1 MTNKE
6 ALRAQINFPIKD
18 SSIELALLNASVNPD
33 LEYIPEDSQ
42 KGVETALAGLIL
54 IIATSPKS
62 VSELDYSVSAQDIED
77 LLALRSVFIK
87 RWNLPDELAYRGAII
102 QDASNLW

>member
-6 ALRAQINFPIKD
+6 ALQAQINFPLKD

-62 VSELDYSVSAQDIED
+62 VGELDYSVSAQDIED
-77 LLALRSVFIK
+77 LLSLRSIFVK
-87 RWNLPDELAYRGAII
+87 RWNLPDELAYHGAII

>member
-6 ALRAQINFPIKD
+6 ALLSQINFPLSG
-18 SSIELALLNASVNPD
+18 SSIELALTNAGVTSNMEYVP
-33 LEYIPEDSQ
+33 LESQ
-42 KGVETALAGLIL
+42 RGVETALAGLIL

-62 VSELDYSVSAQDIED
+62 VSELDYSISAQDIDD
-77 LLALRSVFIK
+77 LLKLRSVFIK
-87 RWNLPDELAYRGAII
+87 RWNLPDELAYQGAII

>member
-1 MTNKE
+1 MTNKG
-6 ALRAQINFPIKD
+6 ALQAQINFPLKD

-62 VSELDYSVSAQDIED
+62 VSELDYSVSAQDMDD
-77 LLALRSVFIK
+77 LLKLRSLILN
-87 RWNLPDELAYRGAII
+87 RYNLPDELAYRGSII